1 MNGKRMNGKRM
12 NGKRIVKID
21 DIYNDLK
28 NLVEKTHTAIVL
40 ENNKSLQEDNPQE
53 NNKSLQEDN
62 PQENKSEVNQ
72 EIQNIKIKYIEKKTI
87 SCQTSTTKTTSPET
101 YRYVTLPA
109 AGRRG
114 TRTNTSILN
123 WSRSLRFPYY

>member
-1 MNGKRMNGKRM
+1 MNGKRMNGK
-12 NGKRIVKID
+12 KIVKID

-40 ENNKSLQEDNPQE
+40 ENNKSLQEN
-53 NNKSLQEDN
+53 N
-62 PQENKSEVNQ
+62 PQENKSQVTP
-72 EIQNIKIKYIEKKTI
+72 EIQNIKIKYVEKKTI

>member
-1 MNGKRMNGKRM
+1 MNGKRM

-40 ENNKSLQEDNPQE
+40 ENNKSLQED
-53 NNKSLQEDN
+53 KSQV
-62 PQENKSEVNQ
+62 NKSEVNQ

>member
-1 MNGKRMNGKRM
+1 MNEKK
-12 NGKRIVKID
+12 IVMID

-28 NLVEKTHTAIVL
+28 NLVEKTHTAVVL
-40 ENNKSLQEDNPQE
+40 ENNKSLQE
-53 NNKSLQEDN
+53 NNI
-62 PQENKSEVNQ
+62 QENKSQVNP
-72 EIQNIKIKYIEKKTI
+72 EIQNIKIKYVEKKTI
-87 SCQTSTTKTTSPET
+87 SCQTTTTKTTSPET

-109 AGRRG
+109 AGRKG

>member
-1 MNGKRMNGKRM
+1 M

-40 ENNKSLQEDNPQE
+40 E